1 MEMSIAHEYNSLDSL
16 RADTLP
22 CNLSARDGVSPR
34 RCFSDGKPR
43 GLKDRRW
50 KHARTIAGKGVRAAH
65 YERGSRARRHL
76 NVTAGGRGMGESWLS
91 VLLAATLTTMTMM
104 AVTTKADS
112 SSTPSL
118 STTARDDIVDSK
130 RAAIEEALDVIE
142 AASTGSLGEVC
153 VSTAGFKSLPAG
165 VVLDPRRYDT
175 ARQKADMTAMV
186 LRNLGAAE
194 AMRRDA
200 LLDALTKSL
209 LVSVDDAVEARV
221 IALNASTGT
230 VITAVW
236 LKRSPGSVGEPSEV
250 ESHAVQPG
258 SQPDPSLPWF
268 ENAGGSA
275 ELRSPKFMQSPPI
288 ESYRGWWTIPY
299 FSCKTR
305 RWLISYS
312 VNVKPPDVRPG
323 VREFISMDIDISGLE
338 VNQCEAPAQSRDK
351 ANDGLEA
358 PSSNQIAF
366 FRGTHKCHAD
376 TTQCVYQGPGSRVNE
391 NGVGAGWAK
400 GAYVCK
406 CRQGFYSVT
415 HHRLGDF
422 HGILV
427 EAAWKE
433 MRENKSDSYE
443 RVFLCL
449 RCAPGC
455 ARCKG
460 PEPCLAT
467 YNWPFRI
474 SLLAVSIFCALGTII
489 LVAYMYQH
497 RKLKVFKV
505 ASPIFLSI
513 TLLGC
518 ALMYLEMAAIFPV
531 LDMYSC
537 IATKWTR
544 HMGFC
549 VSYTALLMKTWRVS
563 LTYRV
568 KSAHKVKLTDKQ
580 LLQWMVP
587 ILLVML
593 IYLGTWT
600 VSAPPYAEVITDN
613 NDLKFYQCSY
623 NWWDHSLAIG
633 EILFLAW
640 GIKVCYNVRNAESLF
655 NEARLISY
663 AIYNIAAVNITMIAI
678 HLFIFPRAGPD
689 IKYLLGFLRTQLST
703 SVTVFL
709 VFGPKVIRVLR
720 GQGDQWD
727 SRARARGVTASFSLN
742 GIGLVPEETT
752 DLFQENEELKEEI
765 QKLAARIEFMKIVH
779 MEMHNRHIKPKMGG
793 YFSTHGHGH
802 GHPSASQSPIAKS
815 STASFILKTAVER
828 GATAAAAAAVEDST
842 FPSGSLHRA
851 RRSEMLRE
859 RKAERERER
868 EKERNKDKEQKERP
882 RSSGEKV

>member
-1 MEMSIAHEYNSLDSL
+1 MALRMECAANRSPLFAS
-16 RADTLP
+16 RRR
-22 CNLSARDGVSPR
+22 RDVSR
-34 RCFSDGKPR
+34 RVSDGKSRRLR
-43 GLKDRRW
+43 GCRW

-65 YERGSRARRHL
+65 YERGSRARRYL
-76 NVTAGGRGMGESWLS
+76 NVTTGGRGMGESWLS

-104 AVTTKADS
+104 AVTEADS

-118 STTARDDIVDSK
+118 STTARDEIEAK
-130 RAAIEEALDVIE
+130 RVAVEQALDVIE
-142 AASTGSLGEVC
+142 AASTGSLGEAC
-153 VSTAGFKSLPAG
+153 VNTPGFKSLPAG
-165 VVLDPRRYDT
+165 ILLDPRRYDT
-175 ARQKADMTAMV
+175 ARQKVDMTAMV
-186 LRNLGAAE
+186 LGNLGAAE
-194 AMRRDA
+194 AMRRNA

-236 LKRSPGSVGEPSEV
+236 LKRSPGSVGEPSKV

-268 ENAGGSA
+268 VNAGTIAG
-275 ELRSPKFMQSPPI
+275 LRSPKFMQSPPI
-288 ESYRGWWTIPY
+288 ESYRGWWTYPY

-323 VREFISMDIDISGLE
+323 VREFISLDIDISGLE
-338 VNQCEAPAQSRDK
+338 VNQCDDLTENRNDEINFEAAF
-351 ANDGLEA
+351 N
-358 PSSNQIAF
+358 NQIAF
-366 FRGTHKCHAD
+366 FMGSHKCHVD
-376 TTQCVYQGPGSRVNE
+376 TTQCVYQGPGSRMNE

-406 CRQGFYSVT
+406 CRQGFYSIS
-415 HHRLGDF
+415 HHRSGFD
-422 HGILV
+422 GILV

-433 MRENKSDSYE
+433 MKENKSDSYE
-443 RVFLCL
+443 KVFQCL

-474 SLLAVSIFCALGTII
+474 SLLAISIFCAFGTIV
-489 LVAYMYQH
+489 LVAYMYQR

-600 VSAPPYAEVITDN
+600 VSSPPYAEVITDN
-613 NDLKFYQCSY
+613 HDLKFYQCSY

-633 EILFLAW
+633 EIFFLAW
-640 GIKVCYNVRNAESLF
+640 GIKICYNVRNAESLF

-752 DLFQENEELKEEI
+752 DLYQENEELKEEI

-802 GHPSASQSPIAKS
+802 GHPSAGQSPIAKS

-868 EKERNKDKEQKERP
+868 EKERNKDKEQKEKP
-882 RSSGEKV
+882 RESGEKV

>member
-1 MEMSIAHEYNSLDSL
+1 M
-16 RADTLP
+16 
-22 CNLSARDGVSPR
+22 
-34 RCFSDGKPR
+34 GK
-43 GLKDRRW
+43 
-50 KHARTIAGKGVRAAH
+50 
-65 YERGSRARRHL
+65 
-76 NVTAGGRGMGESWLS
+76 SWL
-91 VLLAATLTTMTMM
+91 LALFPATMTTMTMM
-104 AVTTKADS
+104 AYVTVTTAGPTS
-112 SSTPSL
+112 VPSL
-118 STTARDDIVDSK
+118 STTSGSDVLDTK
-130 RAAIEEALDVIE
+130 RADIEEALDVIE
-142 AASTGSLGEVC
+142 AASSGSLGEDC
-153 VSTAGFKSLPAG
+153 ATTAGFKSLPAG
-165 VVLDPRRYDT
+165 AALDPRRYDT
-175 ARQKADMTAMV
+175 ARQKADMTTLM
-186 LRNLGAAE
+186 LQNLGTVGVT
-194 AMRRDA
+194 RHNV
-200 LLDALTKSL
+200 LLDVLAKSL
-209 LVSVDDAVEARV
+209 LVSVNDAVEARV
-221 IALNASTGT
+221 IALNASTGA
-230 VITAVW
+230 VISAVW
-236 LKRSPGSVGEPSEV
+236 LQRSPGSVGEPSKV
-250 ESHAVQPG
+250 ESHSLQPG
-258 SQPDPSLPWF
+258 SRPDPSLPWF
-268 ENAGGSA
+268 ENAGTTTG
-275 ELRSPKFMQSPPI
+275 L
-288 ESYRGWWTIPY
+288 RGWWTIPY
-299 FSCKTR
+299 FSCKSR

-312 VNVKPPDVRPG
+312 VNIRPPDARHG
-323 VREFISMDIDISGLE
+323 VREFLSVDIDISGLE
-338 VNQCEAPAQSRDK
+338 VNQCD
-351 ANDGLEA
+351 A
-358 PSSNQIAF
+358 PSSPNVQDGLTNNQIASF
-366 FRGTHKCHAD
+366 KGTHKCHND
-376 TTQCVYQGPGSRVNE
+376 TTQCEYQGPSSRINQ

-400 GAYVCK
+400 GAYTCK
-406 CRQGFYSVT
+406 CRKGYYSANHHQSGFDGS
-415 HHRLGDF
+415 
-422 HGILV
+422 LV

-433 MRENKSDSYE
+433 MQENVSDSYAK
-443 RVFLCL
+443 VFRCL
-449 RCAPGC
+449 PCAPGC
-455 ARCKG
+455 AKCKG

-474 SLLAVSIFCALGTII
+474 TLLSYSIFCVFGTLF

-518 ALMYLEMAAIFPV
+518 AIMYLEMAAIFPV

-544 HMGFC
+544 HLGFC
-549 VSYTALLMKTWRVS
+549 ISYTALLMKTWRVS

-600 VSAPPYAEVITDN
+600 LSAPPYAEVIADN
-613 NDLKFYQCSY
+613 YDLKFYQCSF

-678 HLFIFPRAGPD
+678 HLFIFPHAGPD

-709 VFGPKVIRVLR
+709 VFAPKVTRVLR

-752 DLFQENEELKEEI
+752 DLYQENEELKEEI
-765 QKLAARIEFMKIVH
+765 QKLAAQIEFMKIVH
-779 MEMHNRHIKPKMGG
+779 MEMYNRHIKPKAGG

-802 GHPSASQSPIAKS
+802 GHPSSAQSPIAKS
-815 STASFILKTAVER
+815 STASFKQTAVER
-828 GATAAAAAAVEDST
+828 GARAAAAAAVDDST

-851 RRSEMLRE
+851 RRMELLRE

-868 EKERNKDKEQKERP
+868 EKDREKEREKEP
-882 RSSGEKV
+882 EKAQQEIAHSSDQKV

>member
-815 STASFILKTAVER
+815 STASFILK
-828 GATAAAAAAVEDST
+828 
-842 FPSGSLHRA
+842 
-851 RRSEMLRE
+851 
-859 RKAERERER
+859 
-868 EKERNKDKEQKERP
+868 
-882 RSSGEKV
+882 

>member
-1 MEMSIAHEYNSLDSL
+1 
-16 RADTLP
+16 
-22 CNLSARDGVSPR
+22 
-34 RCFSDGKPR
+34 
-43 GLKDRRW
+43 
-50 KHARTIAGKGVRAAH
+50 
-65 YERGSRARRHL
+65 
-76 NVTAGGRGMGESWLS
+76 
-91 VLLAATLTTMTMM
+91 
-104 AVTTKADS
+104 
-112 SSTPSL
+112 
-118 STTARDDIVDSK
+118 
-130 RAAIEEALDVIE
+130 
-142 AASTGSLGEVC
+142 
-153 VSTAGFKSLPAG
+153 
-165 VVLDPRRYDT
+165 
-175 ARQKADMTAMV
+175 
-186 LRNLGAAE
+186 
-194 AMRRDA
+194 
-200 LLDALTKSL
+200 
-209 LVSVDDAVEARV
+209 
-221 IALNASTGT
+221 
-230 VITAVW
+230 
-236 LKRSPGSVGEPSEV
+236 
-250 ESHAVQPG
+250 
-258 SQPDPSLPWF
+258 
-268 ENAGGSA
+268 
-275 ELRSPKFMQSPPI
+275 MQSPPI

-299 FSCKTR
+299 FSCKTH

-323 VREFISMDIDISGLE
+323 VREFISMDIDISKLE
-338 VNQCEAPAQSRDK
+338 VNQCD
-351 ANDGLEA
+351 A
-358 PSSNQIAF
+358 PSRGRSDELDVEVPASNEIAF
-366 FRGTHKCHAD
+366 FKGTHKCHTD
-376 TTQCVYQGPGSRVNE
+376 TTQCIYQGPGSRVNE

-406 CRQGFYSVT
+406 CRQGFYST
-415 HHRLGDF
+415 SSHRTGFD
-422 HGILV
+422 GNLV
-427 EAAWKE
+427 ETAWKE
-433 MRENKSDSYE
+433 MRENKSDSYKKE
-443 RVFLCL
+443 YRCL

-474 SLLAVSIFCALGTII
+474 TLLAVSIFCAFGTIVLI
-489 LVAYMYQH
+489 MYVYKH

-518 ALMYLEMAAIFPV
+518 SLMYLEMAAIFPV

-613 NDLKFYQCSY
+613 LNLKFYQCSY

-633 EILFLAW
+633 EIFFLAW

-663 AIYNIAAVNITMIAI
+663 AIYNIAAVNITMISI

-752 DLFQENEELKEEI
+752 DLYQENEELKEEI

-802 GHPSASQSPIAKS
+802 GQSPITKS
-815 STASFILKTAVER
+815 STASFILKQTAVER
-828 GATAAAAAAVEDST
+828 GASAAAAAAVEDST

-851 RRSEMLRE
+851 RRMEMMRE

-868 EKERNKDKEQKERP
+868 EKERNKEQNNRSQEERP
-882 RSSGEKV
+882 QSSGEV

>member
-1 MEMSIAHEYNSLDSL
+1 MA
-16 RADTLP
+16 
-22 CNLSARDGVSPR
+22 
-34 RCFSDGKPR
+34 
-43 GLKDRRW
+43 
-50 KHARTIAGKGVRAAH
+50 
-65 YERGSRARRHL
+65 
-76 NVTAGGRGMGESWLS
+76 ESWLS
-91 VLLAATLTTMTMM
+91 VTVTTMTMM
-104 AVTTKADS
+104 ACVTLTRATDPS
-112 SSTPSL
+112 SSAPL
-118 STTARDDIVDSK
+118 TTTVRDDLPLDSK

-153 VSTAGFKSLPAG
+153 VNTAGFKSLPAG
-165 VVLDPRRYDT
+165 VELDPRRYDA

-186 LRNLGAAE
+186 LQNFGAAE
-194 AMRRDA
+194 ATRRNA

-209 LVSVDDAVEARV
+209 LVSVNDAVEARV

-230 VITAVW
+230 VIAAVW
-236 LKRSPGSVGEPSEV
+236 LKRSPGSVGEPTKV
-250 ESHAVQPG
+250 ENHALQPG

-268 ENAGGSA
+268 ENAGGST

-312 VNVKPPDVRPG
+312 VNVKSPDVRPG
-323 VREFISMDIDISGLE
+323 VREFISMDVDISGLE
-338 VNQCEAPAQSRDK
+338 VNQCDAPPPPLPPPLPPPPPPPPSRDG
-351 ANDGLEA
+351 NDGVEPPA
-358 PSSNQIAF
+358 SNQIAF
-366 FRGTHKCHAD
+366 FKGTHKCHTD
-376 TTQCVYQGPGSRVNE
+376 TTQCVYQGPDNRVNE
-391 NGVGAGWAK
+391 NGVGAGWSK
-400 GAYVCK
+400 GAYACK
-406 CRQGFYSVT
+406 CRQGFYSVS
-415 HHRLGDF
+415 HQRAGFD
-422 HGILV
+422 GILV

-433 MRENKSDSYE
+433 MKENRSDSYE
-443 RVFLCL
+443 RVFRCS

-474 SLLAVSIFCALGTII
+474 TLLAVSIFCAFGTIV

-600 VSAPPYAEVITDN
+600 LSAPPYAEVIADN
-613 NDLKFYQCSY
+613 HDLKFYQCSY

-678 HLFIFPRAGPD
+678 HLLIFPHAGPD
-689 IKYLLGFLRTQLST
+689 IKYLLGFLRTQFST
-703 SVTVFL
+703 SVTILL

-752 DLFQENEELKEEI
+752 DLYQENEELKEEI

-802 GHPSASQSPIAKS
+802 GHPSTGQSPIAKS
-815 STASFILKTAVER
+815 STASFILKQTAVER

-851 RRSEMLRE
+851 RRMEMLKE

-868 EKERNKDKEQKERP
+868 NKEKEQKEKSQQEKQQER

>member
-1 MEMSIAHEYNSLDSL
+1 M
-16 RADTLP
+16 
-22 CNLSARDGVSPR
+22 
-34 RCFSDGKPR
+34 GK
-43 GLKDRRW
+43 
-50 KHARTIAGKGVRAAH
+50 
-65 YERGSRARRHL
+65 
-76 NVTAGGRGMGESWLS
+76 SWLWI
-91 VLLAATLTTMTMM
+91 LFAAMLTTMTMM
-104 AVTTKADS
+104 AVTKADS
-112 SSTPSL
+112 SLTPSM
-118 STTARDDIVDSK
+118 STIIYDDMMDAK
-130 RAAIEEALDVIE
+130 RVAIEEALDVIE

-153 VSTAGFKSLPAG
+153 VSMTGFKSLPTN
-165 VVLDPRRYDT
+165 VILDPRRYDT
-175 ARQKADMTAMV
+175 ARQKADMTAML
-186 LRNLGAAE
+186 LRNLGVVE
-194 AMRRDA
+194 AIQRNA

-209 LVSVDDAVEARV
+209 LMSVDDAVEARV

-236 LKRSPGSVGEPSEV
+236 LKRNPGSVGEPSKV
-250 ESHAVQPG
+250 ESHALQFG
-258 SQPDPSLPWF
+258 SRPDSSLPWF
-268 ENAGGSA
+268 ENADSSVR
-275 ELRSPKFMQSPPI
+275 LRM
-288 ESYRGWWTIPY
+288 
-299 FSCKTR
+299 
-305 RWLISYS
+305 
-312 VNVKPPDVRPG
+312 
-323 VREFISMDIDISGLE
+323 REFISMDIDISGLE
-338 VNQCEAPAQSRDK
+338 VNQCDFSTQNH
-351 ANDGLEA
+351 NDGLEA
-358 PSSNQIAF
+358 SNNQIAF
-366 FRGTHKCHAD
+366 FKGTHKCHTD
-376 TTQCVYQGPGSRVNE
+376 TTQCVYQGPSNRVNE

-406 CRQGFYSVT
+406 CRQGFYSIS
-415 HHRLGDF
+415 HHRSGFD
-422 HGILV
+422 GSLV

-433 MRENKSDSYE
+433 MKENKSDSYE
-443 RVFLCL
+443 KVFLCL

-474 SLLAVSIFCALGTII
+474 SLLAVSIFCAFGTIV

-549 VSYTALLMKTWRVS
+549 ISYTALLMKTWRVS

-600 VSAPPYAEVITDN
+600 VSAPPYAEVIADS

-752 DLFQENEELKEEI
+752 DLYQENEELKEEI

-793 YFSTHGHGH
+793 YFSTHGHIH
-802 GHPSASQSPIAKS
+802 GHPSVGQSPIAKS

-859 RKAERERER
+859 RKAEREKER
-868 EKERNKDKEQKERP
+868 EKERNKDKEQERS

>member
-1 MEMSIAHEYNSLDSL
+1 
-16 RADTLP
+16 
-22 CNLSARDGVSPR
+22 
-34 RCFSDGKPR
+34 
-43 GLKDRRW
+43 
-50 KHARTIAGKGVRAAH
+50 
-65 YERGSRARRHL
+65 
-76 NVTAGGRGMGESWLS
+76 MGESWLS
-91 VLLAATLTTMTMM
+91 VLLASTLTTMIMM
-104 AVTTKADS
+104 AVTMAN
-112 SSTPSL
+112 SL
-118 STTARDDIVDSK
+118 STSSLSTIVRNDIVDSK

-153 VSTAGFKSLPAG
+153 VTTEGFKSLPAD
-165 VVLDPRRYDT
+165 VALDPRRYDM

-194 AMRRDA
+194 AMRRNA
-200 LLDALTKSL
+200 LLDVLTKSL
-209 LVSVDDAVEARV
+209 LVSVDDAVEARM

-236 LKRSPGSVGEPSEV
+236 LKRSPGSVGEPSKV
-250 ESHAVQPG
+250 ESHAVQLG

-268 ENAGGSA
+268 ENAGSSA
-275 ELRSPKFMQSPPI
+275 GLRSPKFMQSPPI

-312 VNVKPPDVRPG
+312 VNVKPLDIRPG
-323 VREFISMDIDISGLE
+323 LREFISIDIDISGLE
-338 VNQCEAPAQSRDK
+338 VNQCDTLTQNHNDEFEAA
-351 ANDGLEA
+351 
-358 PSSNQIAF
+358 SSNQIAF
-366 FRGTHKCHAD
+366 FKGTHKCHMN
-376 TTQCVYQGPGSRVNE
+376 TTQCVYQGPGSRVNQ
-391 NGVGAGWAK
+391 NGVGAGWTK

-406 CRQGFYSVT
+406 CRQGFYSIR
-415 HHRLGDF
+415 HHLTGF
-422 HGILV
+422 EGILV

-443 RVFLCL
+443 KVFLCL

-474 SLLAVSIFCALGTII
+474 SLLAVSIFCAFSTIV

-613 NDLKFYQCSY
+613 HDLKFYQCSY

-640 GIKVCYNVRNAESLF
+640 GI
-655 NEARLISY
+655 
-663 AIYNIAAVNITMIAI
+663 
-678 HLFIFPRAGPD
+678 
-689 IKYLLGFLRTQLST
+689 
-703 SVTVFL
+703 
-709 VFGPKVIRVLR
+709 KVIRVLR

-742 GIGLVPEETT
+742 GIGLVSEETT
-752 DLFQENEELKEEI
+752 DLYQENEELKEEI

-779 MEMHNRHIKPKMGG
+779 MEMHNRHIKPKLGG

-802 GHPSASQSPIAKS
+802 GHPSVGQSPIAKS
-815 STASFILKTAVER
+815 STASFILKQTAVER
-828 GATAAAAAAVEDST
+828 DATAAAAAAVEDST

-851 RRSEMLRE
+851 RRSEMLKE
-859 RKAERERER
+859 RKAEREKER
-868 EKERNKDKEQKERP
+868 EKERNKDKEQEKP
-882 RSSGEKV
+882 RSSSEKV

>member
-1 MEMSIAHEYNSLDSL
+1 MALRMECAANRSPLFAS
-16 RADTLP
+16 RRR
-22 CNLSARDGVSPR
+22 RDVSR
-34 RCFSDGKPR
+34 RVSDGKSRRLR
-43 GLKDRRW
+43 GCRW

-65 YERGSRARRHL
+65 YERGSRARRYL
-76 NVTAGGRGMGESWLS
+76 NVTTGGRGMGESWLS

-104 AVTTKADS
+104 AVTEADS

-118 STTARDDIVDSK
+118 STTARDEIEAK
-130 RAAIEEALDVIE
+130 RVAVEQALDVIE
-142 AASTGSLGEVC
+142 AASTGSLGEAC
-153 VSTAGFKSLPAG
+153 VNTPGFKSLPAG
-165 VVLDPRRYDT
+165 ILLDPRRYDT
-175 ARQKADMTAMV
+175 ARQKVDMTAMV
-186 LRNLGAAE
+186 LGNLGAAE
-194 AMRRDA
+194 AMRRNA

-236 LKRSPGSVGEPSEV
+236 LKRSPGSVGEPSKV

-268 ENAGGSA
+268 VNAGTIAG
-275 ELRSPKFMQSPPI
+275 LRSPKFMQSPPI
-288 ESYRGWWTIPY
+288 ESYRGWWTYPY

-323 VREFISMDIDISGLE
+323 VREFISLDIDISGLE
-338 VNQCEAPAQSRDK
+338 VNQCDDLTENRNDEINFEAAF
-351 ANDGLEA
+351 N
-358 PSSNQIAF
+358 NQIAF
-366 FRGTHKCHAD
+366 FMGSHKCHVD
-376 TTQCVYQGPGSRVNE
+376 TTQCVYQGPGSRMNE

-406 CRQGFYSVT
+406 CRQGFYSIS
-415 HHRLGDF
+415 HHRSGFD
-422 HGILV
+422 GILV

-433 MRENKSDSYE
+433 MKENKSDSYE
-443 RVFLCL
+443 KVFQCL

-474 SLLAVSIFCALGTII
+474 SLLAISIFCAFGTIV
-489 LVAYMYQH
+489 LVAYMYQR

-600 VSAPPYAEVITDN
+600 VSSPPYAEVITDN
-613 NDLKFYQCSY
+613 HDLKFYQCSY

-633 EILFLAW
+633 EIFFLAW
-640 GIKVCYNVRNAESLF
+640 GIKICYNVRNAESLF

-752 DLFQENEELKEEI
+752 DLYQENEELKEEI

-802 GHPSASQSPIAKS
+802 GHPSAGQSPIAKS
-815 STASFILKTAVER
+815 STASFILKQTAVER

-868 EKERNKDKEQKERP
+868 EKERNKDKEQKEKP
-882 RSSGEKV
+882 RESGEKV

>member
-1 MEMSIAHEYNSLDSL
+1 
-16 RADTLP
+16 
-22 CNLSARDGVSPR
+22 
-34 RCFSDGKPR
+34 
-43 GLKDRRW
+43 
-50 KHARTIAGKGVRAAH
+50 
-65 YERGSRARRHL
+65 
-76 NVTAGGRGMGESWLS
+76 MGESWLS
-91 VLLAATLTTMTMM
+91 VLLAATLTTMTMTAM
-104 AVTTKADS
+104 TKADPF
-112 SSTPSL
+112 STPS
-118 STTARDDIVDSK
+118 TITRDDIVDSK
-130 RAAIEEALDVIE
+130 LSPIEEALDVIE

-153 VSTAGFKSLPAG
+153 VNSAGFKSLPAG
-165 VVLDPRRYDT
+165 VALDSRRYDT
-175 ARQKADMTAMV
+175 ARQKTDLTAMM
-186 LRNLGAAE
+186 LQNLGAVE
-194 AMRRDA
+194 ATRRNA

-209 LVSVDDAVEARV
+209 LMSVDDALEARV

-236 LKRSPGSVGEPSEV
+236 LKRNPGSVGEPSKV
-250 ESHAVQPG
+250 ESHTLQSG
-258 SQPDPSLPWF
+258 SQPDANLPWF
-268 ENAGGSA
+268 ENAGSSTG
-275 ELRSPKFMQSPPI
+275 LRSPKFMQSPPI

-312 VNVKPPDVRPG
+312 VNVQSPDVRPR
-323 VREFISMDIDISGLE
+323 VREFISIDIDISGLE
-338 VNQCEAPAQSRDK
+338 VNQCSITSPQNR
-351 ANDGLEA
+351 NDELDHL
-358 PSSNQIAF
+358 SSNQIAF
-366 FRGTHKCHAD
+366 FKDTHKCHTD
-376 TTQCVYQGPGSRVNE
+376 TTQCVYQSPDSRINE

-400 GAYVCK
+400 GAYMCK
-406 CRQGFYSVT
+406 CRQGFYSPS
-415 HHRLGDF
+415 HHRAGFD
-422 HGILV
+422 GILV

-433 MRENKSDSYE
+433 MKENKSDFYE
-443 RVFLCL
+443 KAFRCL

-474 SLLAVSIFCALGTII
+474 TLLAVSIFCAFGTIV

-549 VSYTALLMKTWRVS
+549 ISYTALLMKTWRVS

-600 VSAPPYAEVITDN
+600 VSSPPYAEVITDN
-613 NDLKFYQCSY
+613 HDLKFYQCSY

-752 DLFQENEELKEEI
+752 DLYQENEELKEEI

-779 MEMHNRHIKPKMGG
+779 MEVHNRHIKPKMGG

-802 GHPSASQSPIAKS
+802 GHPSAGQSPIAKS

-851 RRSEMLRE
+851 RRMEMLRE

-868 EKERNKDKEQKERP
+868 EKERNKDKEQKEILQQEKSQQEKP
-882 RSSGEKV
+882 RESSGQKV

>member
-1 MEMSIAHEYNSLDSL
+1 MERIVLY
-16 RADTLP
+16 RI
-22 CNLSARDGVSPR
+22 VSFCVRCRETFR
-34 RCFSDGKPR
+34 RVSGGRSR
-43 GLKDRRW
+43 GLNQKR
-50 KHARTIAGKGVRAAH
+50 KYARAITSEGVRAAH
-65 YERGSRARRHL
+65 CERGPQARRYL

-91 VLLAATLTTMTMM
+91 VLLAATLTTMTMTAM
-104 AVTTKADS
+104 TKADPF
-112 SSTPSL
+112 STPS
-118 STTARDDIVDSK
+118 TITRDDIVDSK
-130 RAAIEEALDVIE
+130 LSPIEEALDVIE

-153 VSTAGFKSLPAG
+153 VNSAGFKSLPAG
-165 VVLDPRRYDT
+165 VALDSRRYDT
-175 ARQKADMTAMV
+175 ARQKTDLTAMM
-186 LRNLGAAE
+186 LQNLGAVE
-194 AMRRDA
+194 ATRRNA

-209 LVSVDDAVEARV
+209 LMSVDDALEARV

-236 LKRSPGSVGEPSEV
+236 LKRNPGSVGEPSKV
-250 ESHAVQPG
+250 ESHTLQSG
-258 SQPDPSLPWF
+258 SQPDANLPWF
-268 ENAGGSA
+268 ENAGSSTG
-275 ELRSPKFMQSPPI
+275 LRSPKFMQSPPI

-312 VNVKPPDVRPG
+312 VNVQSPDVRPR
-323 VREFISMDIDISGLE
+323 VREFISIDIDISGLE
-338 VNQCEAPAQSRDK
+338 VNQCSITSPQNR
-351 ANDGLEA
+351 NDELDHL
-358 PSSNQIAF
+358 SSNQIAF
-366 FRGTHKCHAD
+366 FKDTHKCHTD
-376 TTQCVYQGPGSRVNE
+376 TTQCVYQSPDSRINE

-400 GAYVCK
+400 GAYMCK
-406 CRQGFYSVT
+406 CRQGFYSPS
-415 HHRLGDF
+415 HHRAGFD
-422 HGILV
+422 GILV

-433 MRENKSDSYE
+433 MKENKSDFYE
-443 RVFLCL
+443 KAFRCL

-474 SLLAVSIFCALGTII
+474 TLLAVSIFCAFGTIV

-549 VSYTALLMKTWRVS
+549 ISYTALLMKTWRVS

-600 VSAPPYAEVITDN
+600 VSSPPYAEVITDN
-613 NDLKFYQCSY
+613 HDLKFYQCSY

-752 DLFQENEELKEEI
+752 DLYQENEELKEEI

-779 MEMHNRHIKPKMGG
+779 MEVHNRHIKPKMGG

-802 GHPSASQSPIAKS
+802 GHPSAGQSPIAKS

-851 RRSEMLRE
+851 RRMEMLRE

-868 EKERNKDKEQKERP
+868 EKERNKDKEQKEILQQEKSQQEKP
-882 RSSGEKV
+882 RESSGQKV

>member
-1 MEMSIAHEYNSLDSL
+1 MALRMECAANRSPLFAS
-16 RADTLP
+16 RRR
-22 CNLSARDGVSPR
+22 RDVSR
-34 RCFSDGKPR
+34 RVSDGKSRRLR
-43 GLKDRRW
+43 GCRW

-65 YERGSRARRHL
+65 YERGSRARRYL
-76 NVTAGGRGMGESWLS
+76 NVTTGGRGMGESWLS

-104 AVTTKADS
+104 AVTEADS

-118 STTARDDIVDSK
+118 STTARDEIEAK
-130 RAAIEEALDVIE
+130 RVAVEQALDVIE
-142 AASTGSLGEVC
+142 AASTGSLGEAC
-153 VSTAGFKSLPAG
+153 VNTPGFKSLPAG
-165 VVLDPRRYDT
+165 ILLDPRRYDT
-175 ARQKADMTAMV
+175 ARQKVDMTAMV
-186 LRNLGAAE
+186 LGNLGAAE
-194 AMRRDA
+194 AMRRNA

-236 LKRSPGSVGEPSEV
+236 LKRSPGSVGEPSKV

-268 ENAGGSA
+268 VNAGTIAG
-275 ELRSPKFMQSPPI
+275 L
-288 ESYRGWWTIPY
+288 RGWWTYPY

-323 VREFISMDIDISGLE
+323 VREFISLDIDISGLE
-338 VNQCEAPAQSRDK
+338 VNQCDDLTENRNDEINFEAAF
-351 ANDGLEA
+351 N
-358 PSSNQIAF
+358 NQIAF
-366 FRGTHKCHAD
+366 FMGSHKCHVD
-376 TTQCVYQGPGSRVNE
+376 TTQCVYQGPGSRMNE

-406 CRQGFYSVT
+406 CRQGFYSIS
-415 HHRLGDF
+415 HHRSGFD
-422 HGILV
+422 GILV

-433 MRENKSDSYE
+433 MKENKSDSYE
-443 RVFLCL
+443 KVFQCL

-474 SLLAVSIFCALGTII
+474 SLLAISIFCAFGTIV
-489 LVAYMYQH
+489 LVAYMYQR

-600 VSAPPYAEVITDN
+600 VSSPPYAEVITDN
-613 NDLKFYQCSY
+613 HDLKFYQCSY

-633 EILFLAW
+633 EIFFLAW
-640 GIKVCYNVRNAESLF
+640 GIKICYNVRNAESLF

-752 DLFQENEELKEEI
+752 DLYQENEELKEEI

-802 GHPSASQSPIAKS
+802 GHPSAGQSPIAKS
-815 STASFILKTAVER
+815 STASFILKQTAVER

-868 EKERNKDKEQKERP
+868 EKERNKDKEQKEKP
-882 RSSGEKV
+882 RESGEKV

>member
-1 MEMSIAHEYNSLDSL
+1 
-16 RADTLP
+16 
-22 CNLSARDGVSPR
+22 
-34 RCFSDGKPR
+34 
-43 GLKDRRW
+43 
-50 KHARTIAGKGVRAAH
+50 
-65 YERGSRARRHL
+65 
-76 NVTAGGRGMGESWLS
+76 MGESWLS
-91 VLLAATLTTMTMM
+91 VLLAATLTTMMM
-104 AVTTKADS
+104 TAMTKADPF
-112 SSTPSL
+112 STPS
-118 STTARDDIVDSK
+118 TITRDDFVDSK
-130 RAAIEEALDVIE
+130 LSPIEEALDVIE

-153 VSTAGFKSLPAG
+153 VNSAGFKSLPAG
-165 VVLDPRRYDT
+165 VALDSRRYDT
-175 ARQKADMTAMV
+175 ARQKTDLTAMM
-186 LRNLGAAE
+186 LQNLGAVE
-194 AMRRDA
+194 AMRRNA

-209 LVSVDDAVEARV
+209 LVSVDDALEARV

-236 LKRSPGSVGEPSEV
+236 LKRSPGSVGEPSKV
-250 ESHAVQPG
+250 ENHALQPG
-258 SQPDPSLPWF
+258 SQPDSNLPWF
-268 ENAGGSA
+268 ENAGSSA
-275 ELRSPKFMQSPPI
+275 GLRSPKFMQSPPI

-312 VNVKPPDVRPG
+312 VNVQSPDVRPR
-323 VREFISMDIDISGLE
+323 VREFISIDIDISGLE
-338 VNQCEAPAQSRDK
+338 VNQCSTASPQNR
-351 ANDGLEA
+351 NDELDHF
-358 PSSNQIAF
+358 SSNQIAF
-366 FRGTHKCHAD
+366 FKDTHKCHTD
-376 TTQCVYQGPGSRVNE
+376 TTQCVYQGPDSRVNE
-391 NGVGAGWAK
+391 NGVGAGWTK
-400 GAYVCK
+400 GAYMCK
-406 CRQGFYSVT
+406 CRQGFYSLS
-415 HHRLGDF
+415 HHRAGFD
-422 HGILV
+422 GSLV

-433 MRENKSDSYE
+433 MRENKSDFYE
-443 RVFLCL
+443 RTFRCL

-474 SLLAVSIFCALGTII
+474 TLLAVSIFCAFGTIV

-549 VSYTALLMKTWRVS
+549 ISYTALLMKTWRVS

-593 IYLGTWT
+593 IFLGTWT
-600 VSAPPYAEVITDN
+600 VSSPPYAEVITDN
-613 NDLKFYQCSY
+613 HDLKFYQCSY

-752 DLFQENEELKEEI
+752 DLYQENEELKEEI

-779 MEMHNRHIKPKMGG
+779 MEVHNRHIKPKMGG

-802 GHPSASQSPIAKS
+802 GHPSAGQSPIVKS
-815 STASFILKTAVER
+815 STASFILKQTAVER

-851 RRSEMLRE
+851 RRMEMLRE

-868 EKERNKDKEQKERP
+868 EKERNKDKEQKEKSQQEKP
-882 RSSGEKV
+882 RESSGEKV

>member
-1 MEMSIAHEYNSLDSL
+1 
-16 RADTLP
+16 
-22 CNLSARDGVSPR
+22 
-34 RCFSDGKPR
+34 
-43 GLKDRRW
+43 
-50 KHARTIAGKGVRAAH
+50 
-65 YERGSRARRHL
+65 
-76 NVTAGGRGMGESWLS
+76 MGESWLS
-91 VLLAATLTTMTMM
+91 VLLAATLTTMTMT
-104 AVTTKADS
+104 AVTKADL
-112 SSTPSL
+112 SSTPSP
-118 STTARDDIVDSK
+118 SPSIARDDIVDAK
-130 RAAIEEALDVIE
+130 RAAIEEALDVIQ

-165 VVLDPRRYDT
+165 VTLDPRRYDT
-175 ARQKADMTAMV
+175 ARQKADMTAMM
-186 LRNLGAAE
+186 LQNLGATE
-194 AMRRDA
+194 AMRRNAA

-221 IALNASTGT
+221 IALNATTGT

-236 LKRSPGSVGEPSEV
+236 LKRSPGSVGEPSKV

-258 SQPDPSLPWF
+258 SRPDPSLPWF

-275 ELRSPKFMQSPPI
+275 GLRSPKFMQSPPI

-299 FSCKTR
+299 FSCKSR

-312 VNVKPPDVRPG
+312 VNVKSPDHRPG
-323 VREFISMDIDISGLE
+323 VREFISMDIDINGLE
-338 VNQCEAPAQSRDK
+338 VNQCDAPTQNR
-351 ANDGLEA
+351 NDEQLEA
-358 PSSNQIAF
+358 VSSNQIAF
-366 FRGTHKCHAD
+366 FQGTHKCHTD
-376 TTQCVYQGPGSRVNE
+376 TTQCVYQGPESRVNG
-391 NGVGAGWAK
+391 NRVGAGWAK
-400 GAYVCK
+400 GAYICK
-406 CRQGFYSVT
+406 CRQGFYSVN
-415 HHRLGDF
+415 HHRPGFDGF
-422 HGILV
+422 LV

-443 RVFLCL
+443 EQFRCL

-474 SLLAVSIFCALGTII
+474 SLLAVSIFCAFGTIV

-613 NDLKFYQCSY
+613 HDLKFYQCSY

-752 DLFQENEELKEEI
+752 DLYQENEELKEEI

-802 GHPSASQSPIAKS
+802 GHPSAGQSPIAKS

-868 EKERNKDKEQKERP
+868 EKERNKEKEQKERP

>member
-1 MEMSIAHEYNSLDSL
+1 
-16 RADTLP
+16 
-22 CNLSARDGVSPR
+22 
-34 RCFSDGKPR
+34 
-43 GLKDRRW
+43 
-50 KHARTIAGKGVRAAH
+50 
-65 YERGSRARRHL
+65 
-76 NVTAGGRGMGESWLS
+76 MGESWLS
-91 VLLAATLTTMTMM
+91 VLLAATLTTMTMT
-104 AVTTKADS
+104 AVTKADL
-112 SSTPSL
+112 SSTPSP
-118 STTARDDIVDSK
+118 SPSIARDDIVDAK
-130 RAAIEEALDVIE
+130 RAAIEEALDVIQ

-165 VVLDPRRYDT
+165 VTLDPRRYDT
-175 ARQKADMTAMV
+175 ARQKADMTAMM
-186 LRNLGAAE
+186 LQNLGATE
-194 AMRRDA
+194 AMRRNAA

-221 IALNASTGT
+221 IALNATTGT

-236 LKRSPGSVGEPSEV
+236 LKRSPGSVGEPSKV

-258 SQPDPSLPWF
+258 SRPDPSLPWF

-275 ELRSPKFMQSPPI
+275 GL
-288 ESYRGWWTIPY
+288 RGWWTIPY
-299 FSCKTR
+299 FSCKSR

-312 VNVKPPDVRPG
+312 VNVKSPDHRPG
-323 VREFISMDIDISGLE
+323 VREFISMDIDINGLE
-338 VNQCEAPAQSRDK
+338 VNQCDAPTQNR
-351 ANDGLEA
+351 NDEQLEA
-358 PSSNQIAF
+358 VSSNQIAF
-366 FRGTHKCHAD
+366 FQGTHKCHTD
-376 TTQCVYQGPGSRVNE
+376 TTQCVYQGPESRVNG
-391 NGVGAGWAK
+391 NRVGAGWAK
-400 GAYVCK
+400 GAYICK
-406 CRQGFYSVT
+406 CRQGFYSVN
-415 HHRLGDF
+415 HHRPGFDGF
-422 HGILV
+422 LV

-443 RVFLCL
+443 EQFRCL

-474 SLLAVSIFCALGTII
+474 SLLAVSIFCAFGTIV

-613 NDLKFYQCSY
+613 HDLKFYQCSY

-752 DLFQENEELKEEI
+752 DLYQENEELKEEI

-802 GHPSASQSPIAKS
+802 GHPSAGQSPIAKS
-815 STASFILKTAVER
+815 STASFILKQTAVER

-868 EKERNKDKEQKERP
+868 EKERNKEKEQKERP